1 VRERQTKEK
10 RFLLAQAR
18 LPPFSPQPP
27 HFPKEKPLPSSSPP
41 LPPPFNPPNN
51 RTSHAGLWS
60 AVERLAP
67 SDRFLAL
74 ALPAIGQA
82 HVLALPP
89 PASSSSGDDAGA
101 SSSSSS
107 SSSWLCALEALCAQ
121 LARVEAFYDSMG
133 GLVGYQRASLRLVI
147 EGTAALEQQQQ
158 QQQQAPA
165 ADNSHQNPTNPAI
178 FEDTYLVPPPTLDLA
193 ADTPEAQAAGA
204 RAVAQGVLATPRLA
218 EVWPVGG
225 AGDRL
230 GLQCESTGEPLPA
243 AMLPYAGRPILES
256 LVRDLQAR
264 EYLHWRL
271 KGEQCVTPLA
281 IMTSDAKGN
290 DRRIRALLEEAS
302 WYGRGR
308 DTVRLVRQPLV
319 PVLDASDGRW
329 LLSGPLSPAMKPG
342 GHGAIWKL
350 LRDEGVFEW
359 LCGAREQGGHAREA
373 ALLRQISNPMAG
385 TDTTLLAL
393 AGAGYGGKK
402 EFGFMSCERVV
413 GAAEGMNVLRRR
425 RRRRGRRH
433 EEGKE
438 GGAGGG
444 GGKAG
449 AAAASTDA
457 NADEYVITNVE
468 YTEFEKLGMSDV
480 PLEAGSATSAFPAN
494 TNILY
499 VGLEA
504 ARRAV
509 DAAVAAGGSDVLP
522 GLIFN
527 LKKKVAYADPLRGG
541 EVREVRAGRME
552 STMQNL
558 ADQLG
563 TVLPCAEGG
572 AGGGGAEEQ
581 QEEAADAAAD
591 DAAALAPSLSTFLVR
606 NVRRKVTSSAKKRRP
621 AEDRYPSPRSLHQTP
636 DGSFLDLMNNA
647 RELLLRCGLRYVPPV
662 GDAARYLEHGP
673 GFVALFHPA
682 LGPLWDVIAQKVQG
696 GALMDGSEL
705 VLEVAEARLRDVTVE
720 GSLLVLSDAPLGH
733 TTEAGGGEEE
743 AGEGAAAA
751 ASAAASSTSS
761 EPPRL
766 VFSSRCGRALLENV
780 EVRNVGVDWR
790 HPANEPWRHR
800 LVRHEQCRV
809 LLKGNAEFEARDCRV
824 VGDALFEVPD
834 GHRMVVTQAPQPASP
849 YSSPSSSRSPSP
861 SSSSASSSSS
871 SSSSSSVFQV
881 GDLMV
886 VVERLQRRSGGGAGA
901 EEGGGDSSGGFVPSW
916 EWRYEMD
923 AEDGRVRLEYRR
935 NVPLSSWATAASAPA
950 AAAEAEALPPLLD
963 ASVAGDVDGEAARAA
978 AEARAA
984 AAAAGGGD
992 DEGPQLL
999 RPLAVA
1005 ADAGADATEGGDAAS
1020 SAATMYMSHDEVRTV
1035 PHYSI

>member
-1 VRERQTKEK
+1 MLTPSFRC
-10 RFLLAQAR
+10 
-18 LPPFSPQPP
+18 
-27 HFPKEKPLPSSSPP
+27 PLTTTTTHS
-41 LPPPFNPPNN
+41 
-51 RTSHAGLWS
+51 TTHAGLWL
-60 AVERLAP
+60 AVEQMSP
-67 SDRFLAL
+67 EDRFLAL
-74 ALPAIGQA
+74 ALPTIGQA

-89 PASSSSGDDAGA
+89 TEGEDAASA
-101 SSSSSS
+101 SS
-107 SSSWLCALEALCAQ
+107 SSSWLRALEALCSQ

-133 GLVGYQRASLRLVI
+133 GLVGYQLASVRLVI
-147 EGTAALEQQQQ
+147 EGTAALEQAAAAAAPTAATTTNPSTP
-158 QQQQAPA
+158 APA
-165 ADNSHQNPTNPAI
+165 
-178 FEDTYLVPPPTLDLA
+178 FEDAYLVPPPTLDLA
-193 ADTPEAQAAGA
+193 AGTPEAAAAGA
-204 RAVAQGVLATPRLA
+204 RAVAAGILATPRLA
-218 EVWPVGG
+218 EIWPVGG

-230 GLQCESTGEPLPA
+230 GLRCETTGEPLPA
-243 AMLPYAGRPILES
+243 AMLPYAGRPILEA

-264 EYLHWRL
+264 EHLHWRL
-271 KGEQCVTPLA
+271 TSRQCVTPLA

-290 DRRIRALLEEAS
+290 DRRIRALLEAAG

-308 DTVRLVRQPLV
+308 ETVRLVRQPLV

-329 LLSGPLSPAMKPG
+329 LLSAPLEPAMKPG

-359 LCGAREQGGHAREA
+359 LTGGDGGEEGGGGEKEAASSARRGHGREA

-393 AGAGYGGKK
+393 AGAGYSGRK

-425 RRRRGRRH
+425 RRWAAGQRRR
-433 EEGKE
+433 
-438 GGAGGG
+438 AGE
-444 GGKAG
+444 ADDD
-449 AAAASTDA
+449 ADSPTPPTSTPT
-457 NADEYVITNVE
+457 DEYVMTNVE

-480 PLEAGSATSAFPAN
+480 PLEEGSATSAFPAN

-504 ARRAV
+504 AQTAVERAV
-509 DAAVAAGGSDVLP
+509 QAGGSDVLP

-563 TVLPCAEGG
+563 TTLLQGEGG
-572 AGGGGAEEQ
+572 NGENDTDANN
-581 QEEAADAAAD
+581 AAA
-591 DAAALAPSLSTFLVR
+591 AAAAPSLSTFLVR

-621 AEDRYPSPRSLHQTP
+621 LGGYPTPHSLHQTP

-662 GDAARYLEHGP
+662 GDAARYLERGP

-705 VLEVAEARLRDVTVE
+705 VLEVAEARLKDVTVE
-720 GSLLVLSDAPLGH
+720 GSLLVMSDQPLGH
-733 TTEAGGGEEE
+733 YEEEVGEEE
-743 AGEGAAAA
+743 RVAGAARGDGSGSNG
-751 ASAAASSTSS
+751 ASPSSSS
-761 EPPRL
+761 NPGGRL

-790 HPANEPWRHR
+790 HPSNEPWRHR
-800 LVRHEQCRV
+800 LVRHEACRV
-809 LLKGNAEFEARDCRV
+809 VLRGCAEFEARDCRV

-834 GHRMVVTQAPQPASP
+834 GHRMVVTQAPGAGQARAPLP
-849 YSSPSSSRSPSP
+849 
-861 SSSSASSSSS
+861 

-881 GDLMV
+881 GDLLV
-886 VVERLQRRSGGGAGA
+886 VLERLPRAGAGA
-901 EEGGGDSSGGFVPSW
+901 GGEGRVGASGGAPLPSW
-916 EWRYEMD
+916 EWRYSMD
-923 AEDGRVRLEYRR
+923 EAGAVRLEYRR
-935 NVPLSSWATAASAPA
+935 NAPDSWATAATGARVVEDA
-950 AAAEAEALPPLLD
+950 QAQLD
-963 ASVAGDVDGEAARAA
+963 VSLAGDVAREAAGARAA
-978 AEARAA
+978 AERAAAGDNEGPRLLEGLGGEADAPPAA
-984 AAAAGGGD
+984 AAA
-992 DEGPQLL
+992 DE
-999 RPLAVA
+999 
-1005 ADAGADATEGGDAAS
+1005 AS
-1020 SAATMYMSHDEVRTV
+1020 SATMYMSHDEVRTV